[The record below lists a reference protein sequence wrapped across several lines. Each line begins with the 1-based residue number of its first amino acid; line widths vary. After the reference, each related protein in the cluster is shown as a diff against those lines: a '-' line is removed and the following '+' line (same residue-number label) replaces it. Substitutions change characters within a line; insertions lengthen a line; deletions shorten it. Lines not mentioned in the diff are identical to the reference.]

1 MRIAYIRISS
11 NSQNIDR
18 QEVLMKKLGV
28 DKLYVEKASG
38 KSVQGREQLKAMLDF
53 VREGDVVVVESISR
67 IARNTKDLLEI
78 TELLEKKGVKF
89 VSQKESI
96 DTDSPAGKFVLT
108 VFGALSQLER
118 EYILARQREGIEI
131 AKKKG
136 KYKGRKPI
144 QVDEKLFAEIYSRWR
159 QGECTAVEAMGRLG
173 LKPATFYRR
182 VKSFESRGAD
192 NTHE

>member
-159 QGECTAVEAMGRLG
+159 
-173 LKPATFYRR
+173 
-182 VKSFESRGAD
+182 
-192 NTHE
+192 